1 MKKLPR
7 LVACLAVA
15 AALAAGC
22 AGDMTQQ
29 LTSDPNLQARVM
41 DLISGNGGMAGQ
53 MADKLLASDSTRS
66 MVIDKLLASGD
77 GAQGVLVAVARN
89 TTALDG
95 VIGLAVQ
102 DPATKEH
109 LMTLFR
115 GMEMAGGK

>member
-1 MKKLPR
+1 MMKPFR
-7 LVACLAVA
+7 LATCLAVA
-15 AALAAGC
+15 VVLAAGC
-22 AGDMTQQ
+22 AGDMTKQ
-29 LTSDPNLQARVM
+29 LVSDPNLQAQVM

-53 MADKLLASDSTRS
+53 MADRLLASDSTRS
-66 MVIDKLLASGD
+66 MVIDKLLASGE

-102 DPATKEH
+102 DPATRDH